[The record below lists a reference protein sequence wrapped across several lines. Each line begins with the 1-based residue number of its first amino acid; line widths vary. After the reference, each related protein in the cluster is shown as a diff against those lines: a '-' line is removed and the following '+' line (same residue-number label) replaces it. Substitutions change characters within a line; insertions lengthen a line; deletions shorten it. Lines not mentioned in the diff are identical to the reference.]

1 MDRISR
7 SPRAEI
13 AGHFIT
19 ATTNNTGDAPSMKIQ
34 DIMSAEPSTVT
45 PDTPITE
52 AARLM
57 KDHNVGMLPVV
68 ESEGSRKLVGV
79 VTDRDIAI
87 RHVAEGHLSD
97 CPVREAMTDNVS
109 TCNPNE
115 DVDRVMSLMAEEQV
129 RRIPIVDERGDLVG
143 IVSQADILLEAG
155 DEKRAEKTVEQI
167 SRPYGKHAD

>member
-1 MDRISR
+1 
-7 SPRAEI
+7 
-13 AGHFIT
+13 
-19 ATTNNTGDAPSMKIQ
+19 MKIQ
-34 DIMSAEPSTVT
+34 DIMSAEPNTVT
-45 PDTPITE
+45 PDTSLTE

-57 KDHNVGMLPVV
+57 KDHNIGMLPVV

-109 TCNPNE
+109 TCKATE
-115 DVDRVMSLMAEEQV
+115 DIDRVMSLMAEEQV

-143 IVSQADILLEAG
+143 IVSQADIVLEGG
-155 DEKRAEKTVEQI
+155 DGKRAEKTLEQI